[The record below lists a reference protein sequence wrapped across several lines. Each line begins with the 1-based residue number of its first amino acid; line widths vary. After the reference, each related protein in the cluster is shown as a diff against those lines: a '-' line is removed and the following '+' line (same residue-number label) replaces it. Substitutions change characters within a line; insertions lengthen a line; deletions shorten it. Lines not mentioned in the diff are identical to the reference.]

1 LFVCI
6 SFGLSSNALLLLS
19 EYLDESVNVTISEED
34 IKADLQLRPVY
45 NLDAQLDLLSR
56 NSINN
61 DASEADIFYSALA
74 AFLLAQ
80 GVIESEPGTTNY
92 VTDDFMVL
100 VSEDAE
106 LRAFSYRGAYNV
118 QDNVE
123 DLPSG
128 CSSFS
133 AGMWVVL
140 FLGVLGMV
148 M

>member
-1 LFVCI
+1 
-6 SFGLSSNALLLLS
+6 
-19 EYLDESVNVTISEED
+19 
-34 IKADLQLRPVY
+34 VY

-61 DASEADIFYSALA
+61 DASEADSFYSALE

-92 VTDDFMVL
+92 IMDDFMVL

-106 LRAFSYRGAYNV
+106 LRAFSYRGAYKV
-118 QDNVE
+118 ADM
-123 DLPSG
+123 PSG
-128 CSSFS
+128 CSSLS
-133 AGMWVVL
+133 TGMWVGICL
-140 FLGVLGMV
+140 SVLGIV